1 MIKTIL
7 AIILFGLA
15 FKASANGPVKRPGE
29 LPVLP
34 DGKSANDEEVFQAH
48 LDAEKFLLQ
57 AEAYLD
63 SRVMSRRQHE
73 VLAVELEKYSENLS
87 EH

>member
-15 FKASANGPVKRPGE
+15 FKASANGPVKRP
-29 LPVLP
+29 VLP
-34 DGKSANDEEVFQAH
+34 DGKSVNDEEVFQAH

-73 VLAVELEKYSENLS
+73 VLAVELEKYSENSS
-87 EH
+87 EHS